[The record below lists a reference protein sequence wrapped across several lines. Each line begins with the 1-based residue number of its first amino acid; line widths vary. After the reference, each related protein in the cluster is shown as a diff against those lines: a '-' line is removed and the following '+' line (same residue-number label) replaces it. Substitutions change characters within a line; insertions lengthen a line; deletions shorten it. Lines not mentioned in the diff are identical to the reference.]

1 MKNQPVCKRRL
12 QENGELSFSKGFDE
26 MRNNDSRM
34 RERGEA
40 VKIVSFTCYQVPPRW
55 LFLKISTDE
64 GIEGWGEPV
73 IEGRAATVKTA
84 VEELGAM
91 LVGKDPLRIEDHW
104 QMMYRGGFYRGG
116 PILMSAIAGIDQA
129 LWDIKGKALNTP
141 VYQLLG
147 GACRDSIRV
156 YSWIGGDHPSEVGK
170 AAKEVVALGFTAV
183 KMNGTNELQI
193 VDSYREI
200 DAAVARIAEVRAAVG
215 PDIGIGIDF
224 HGRVHKPMAKV
235 LAKELEPYRPM
246 FIEEPVLPENNE
258 ALREIANHTHIPIAV
273 GERMFS
279 RWDFKRVLADGY
291 VDIIQPDL
299 SHAGGITECKKIFA
313 MAEAY
318 DVAVAPHCPLGPIAL
333 AACLQVDATAYNAFI
348 QEQSLGIHYN
358 QGTDLLDYLQ
368 DRSVFAYE
376 NGVVKIPQG
385 PGLGIAIDEAH
396 VKKMAAIGHDWH
408 NPIWRHQD
416 GTVAEW

>member
-1 MKNQPVCKRRL
+1 MH
-12 QENGELSFSKGFDE
+12 
-26 MRNNDSRM
+26 
-34 RERGEA
+34 ERGEA
-40 VKIVSFTCYQVPPRW
+40 MKIVSFTCYQVPPRW
-55 LFLKISTDE
+55 LFLKITTDE

-73 IEGRAATVKTA
+73 IEGRAATVKAA

-91 LVGKDPLRIEDHW
+91 LVGKDPMRIEDHW

-215 PDIGIGIDF
+215 SDIGIGIDF

-279 RWDFKRVLADGY
+279 RWDFKQVLADGY

-299 SHAGGITECKKIFA
+299 SHAGGITESKKIFA

-358 QGTDLLDYLQ
+358 QGTDLLDYLK

-376 NGVVKIPQG
+376 NGMVKIPQG
-385 PGLGIAIDEAH
+385 PGLGIEIDEAH
-396 VKKMAAIGHDWH
+396 VKKMAEIGHDWH
-408 NPIWRHQD
+408 NPIWRHKD